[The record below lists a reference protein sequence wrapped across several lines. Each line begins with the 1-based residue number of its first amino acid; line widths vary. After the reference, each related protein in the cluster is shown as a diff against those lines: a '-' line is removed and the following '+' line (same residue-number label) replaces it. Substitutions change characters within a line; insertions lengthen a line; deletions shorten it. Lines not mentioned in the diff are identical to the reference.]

1 MLIRTL
7 FVLCA
12 MTTVL
17 NPIEGMAGEIQ
28 FVEQFV
34 LASDRSE
41 AIEQLIPG
49 TDDYYFYQSLHLQQT
64 QQFGEVEK
72 LLKQWQQRH
81 GRTQNLLEVQHRQM
95 ILTYSQNPKKTLD
108 YLIRE
113 LGPNLSHQQEQLE
126 SKPKL
131 PSKLDPSK
139 ISYAAFKKEAF
150 RRHRDLDG
158 FTQRALDAIPADDL
172 DSRRRRHLLS
182 RLDRPT
188 HPQLVEMILAD
199 LKQKDS
205 RGFGSLKIH
214 RQLLLSQLD
223 ELISR
228 RPQLENETKFVNIY
242 LQKLQP
248 NADIDWKNNPKEF
261 EAYLSRQWDYVKHLN
276 ASHNSL
282 KAHVLYNWLVL
293 NEKQGKYNKRRFFD
307 YLALPRRANYIQPR
321 MLENAD
327 ARRYSANLQLNPGP
341 ITELPI
347 IGNDEPLVRRYLLHF
362 FQKENSFSAYL
373 PYLQDEYAERIFAEA
388 KITSGLGNPEKWY
401 SLLPPAQYQALRD
414 RVDIDFAATNPD
426 VFRASD
432 AVQLDVDVKNVDK
445 LIVKVYEINTRNYY
459 QQHRR
464 PVNTDIQLDGLIAN
478 HEETH
483 EYDDAPVIRERRH
496 FTFPQLQKPGVYV
509 IDFIGN
515 GKSSRAV
522 IRKGTLHHIVKTTAD
537 GHLFT
542 VFKEDGKRA
551 KDVSIWMSGQNYES
565 EPDGTVLIPFSTSPG
580 RQPIVLTHNG
590 FSSFSYFK
598 HQAETYSLNVA
609 AFIDRESLVQREEA
623 VLMLRP
629 ELRLSDSPVAIG
641 ILENVQ
647 VTIQSTNLDGVNA
660 EKVFEDVKLL
670 ESKDTPLVFLVPDR
684 LASMQVTL
692 QATITDAR
700 KKQHKVNATHKV
712 DVNRIDAS
720 NRINDVHLTKI
731 GDGYMVQLLGKTGE
745 ARPHRAVQL
754 QVRHRDFTNEA
765 RFSLA
770 TNENGIIDLGQLSNI
785 TSIKVQ
791 GPNLKPK
798 TWTLRGDRRTARRSI
813 HGVAGETIQV
823 PHMLGKGGLKKS
835 EISLIEMR
843 GRIYAIDASKS
854 VSVKDHFVELKNLK
868 AGNYSLQLAGQ
879 RYRIRVTDGDEQA
892 GYAYGD
898 YRRLEQRPLKPIQLT
913 SVKANAKNLEI
924 QVENASKFTRVH
936 VYATRFV
943 PAFDS
948 FAAFSRVRGVEPVML
963 RVPTQRSLYMA
974 GRKLGEELQYV
985 IERGYATKYPGNM
998 LERPTLLLNSWPM
1011 RSTETATQTAQD
1023 GEDFGA
1029 AADDEA
1035 ALDVL
1040 KEAQSKRERVGN
1052 VDEANLNFLSEGS
1065 MLIANQSPDENGKIS
1080 IPLKDLGPHHHFHVI
1095 AVDPIATVY
1104 RDLALSEID
1113 TPIRDMRLKNGLD
1126 PEKHFTQQKTITTL
1140 AKGEQLEIADVS
1152 TGRFDTYDN
1161 LGGIFALY
1169 STLSNNEVLQ
1179 TFQFILKWPQLS
1191 TDEKK
1196 EKYSEFA
1203 CHELNFFLFKK
1214 DRAYFDEVVQ
1224 PYIANKH
1231 HKTFLDLWLLE
1242 ADLTHFLQPWEYAQL
1257 NTAERLLLGERIDGE
1272 DERVRRM
1279 IEDLFGLIPRD
1290 VNRWNKYFETA
1301 IAGKAL
1307 DNTDKFGFVE
1317 QKSNL
1322 ATAQQFG
1329 GMGGGGAGGR
1339 SLQLQSRFAVPE
1351 AAASEAI
1358 VMEAAPAAPAMKAES
1373 MKRRLSRQRKLAEM
1387 EELDADGIAED
1398 YAFYDRSDLVRRQRQ
1413 LYEKLE
1419 KTKEWAENNYYRLP
1433 IEQQNTQLVEVNDF
1447 WNDYAQHE
1455 KDAPFFSINWA
1466 VANRNFTEMMFALSL
1481 LDLPFEETEHQTE
1494 FADSRMTLTS
1504 ASPMIVFQEQIR
1516 EATSADEASSILI
1529 TQNFFKADDRYQMVR
1544 GERRDKFVTEEFLA
1558 QTVYGCQVVL
1568 TNPTSSQR
1576 RVQLLLQIP
1585 HDSMP
1590 ASGAQATKTINL
1602 DLPAFHTH
1610 RAEYFFYFPAAG
1622 EFRQFPAH
1630 VAQEETLL
1638 ASATPTTFRVVDKPT
1653 NVDTQS
1659 WDYVSQFGSDQ
1670 EVIEFLNKNN
1680 VFELNLGRIGFRMKN
1695 KQFFET
1701 VTEQLQE
1708 RHAYS
1713 HELWA
1718 YALKHND
1725 SEAVATYLKNSGNF
1739 LSRCGEAL
1747 DSELVTVDPVERK
1760 TFQHLDYKP
1769 LVNARAHRLGADR
1782 KILNNRFDQQYHRL
1796 LEVLKYRRE
1805 LDDQEMIAMTYYLLL
1820 QDRIGDAIAMFS
1832 NVQRSNL
1839 ESHLQ
1844 YDYFAAYLDCFQSE
1858 PELARSIVTQYLD
1871 YPVPKWQKA
1880 FASIKSM
1887 LDELD
1892 GENYLVVDEKDRTQA
1907 QTAAAA
1913 EQSNFEFTVEDKE
1926 IRLAYQNVE
1935 DVQVNYYLID
1945 LELLFSS
1952 NPFVQKFSSQ
1962 FSHVKPNQTAKVALP
1977 EEAKQHAIS
1986 LPKEFHNRNLL
1997 VEIVAD
2003 GITRSQVYFSNSLNV
2018 QVSENYGQL
2027 KVTESDS
2034 GKPVAKTYVKCYAE
2048 MQDGRTLFYKDGYTD
2063 LRGRFDYS
2071 SLSTNELDF
2080 VKRFSLLVLDDQR
2093 GGLVREAIPPKR

>member
-1 MLIRTL
+1 M
-7 FVLCA
+7 A
-12 MTTVL
+12 AVL
-17 NPIEGMAGEIQ
+17 NPIEGEAGEIQ

-34 LASDRSE
+34 LAADRSE

-64 QQFGEVEK
+64 QQFKEVEK

-81 GRTQNLLEVQHRQM
+81 GRTTNLLEIQHRQM

-113 LGPNLSHQQEQLE
+113 LGPNLTHQQEQLE

-131 PSKLDPSK
+131 PSKLDPTK
-139 ISYAAFKKEAF
+139 ISYEAFKKEAF

-158 FTQRALDAIPADDL
+158 FTRRALDAIRAEDL

-188 HPQLVEMILAD
+188 HRQLVEMILAD

-214 RQLLLSQLD
+214 RQLLLRQLD
-223 ELISR
+223 ELVSR
-228 RPQLENETKFVNIY
+228 RPQLENETKFINIY

-248 NADIDWKNNPKEF
+248 NADIDWKNDPKEF
-261 EAYLSRQWDYVKHLN
+261 EAYLSRQWDYVKNLN

-293 NEKQGKYNKRRFFD
+293 NEKQGKHNKRRFLE

-321 MLENAD
+321 MLETAD
-327 ARRYSANLQLNPGP
+327 ARRYSVNLQLNPGP
-341 ITELPI
+341 VTELPV

-373 PYLQDEYAERIFAEA
+373 PYIQDEYAQRVFAEA
-388 KITSGLGNPEKWY
+388 KITGGLGDPEKWY

-414 RVDIDFAATNPD
+414 RVDIDFAPTNPD
-426 VFRASD
+426 AFRSDD

-445 LIVKVYEINTRNYY
+445 LIVKVYEINTQNYY

-464 PVNTDIQLDGLIAN
+464 AVNTDIQLDGLIAN

-483 EYDDAPVIRERRH
+483 EYNDAPVIRKRRH
-496 FTFPQLQKPGVYV
+496 FTFPKLQKPGVYV

-522 IRKGTLHHIVKTTAD
+522 IRKGTLHHLVKTTAD
-537 GHLFT
+537 GHLFN
-542 VFKEDGKRA
+542 VFDEDGERV

-565 EPDGTVLIPFSTSPG
+565 EPDGTVMVPFTASPT

-590 FSSFSYFK
+590 FSSFGYFK

-609 AFIDRESLVQREEA
+609 TFIDRESLVPREEA

-629 ELRLSDSPVAIG
+629 ELRLSDRPVSIG

-660 EKVFEDVKLL
+660 EKLYEDVKLL

-684 LASMQVTL
+684 LASIQVTL

-700 KKQHKVNATHKV
+700 KKEQQVNATYKI

-731 GDGYMVQLLGKTGE
+731 GDRYMVQLLGKTGE
-745 ARPHRAVQL
+745 ARPHRAMQL

-770 TNENGIIDLGQLSNI
+770 TNENGIIDLGQLDDI
-785 TSIKVQ
+785 TTIKVQ
-791 GPNLKPK
+791 GPNVKSK
-798 TWTLRGDRRTARRSI
+798 SWTLTGDRRTTRRSI
-813 HGVAGETIQV
+813 HGVAGETIQI
-823 PHMLGKGGLKKS
+823 PHMLGKGGLKKADV
-835 EISLIEMR
+835 SLIEMR
-843 GRIYAIDASKS
+843 GKVYAIDASKA
-854 VSVKDHFVELKNLK
+854 VSVGDHFVELKNLK
-868 AGNYSLQLAGQ
+868 PGNYSLQLAEQ
-879 RYRIRVTDGDEQA
+879 RYRIRITDGDEQA
-892 GYAYGD
+892 GFAYGD
-898 YRRLEQRPLKPIQLT
+898 YRRLERRPLKPIQLT
-913 SVKANAKNLEI
+913 SIKANAKNLEI

-948 FAAFSRVRGVEPVML
+948 FASFSRVRGVEPMML

-985 IERGYATKYPGNM
+985 IERGYAKKYPGNM

-1023 GEDFGA
+1023 GEEFGA
-1029 AADDEA
+1029 AADEEGA
-1035 ALDVL
+1035 FDVL
-1040 KEAQSKRERVGN
+1040 KEMKSERERAGH

-1065 MLIANQSPDENGKIS
+1065 MLIANQVPDENGNIA
-1080 IPLKDLGPHHHFHVI
+1080 IPLEDLGPHHHFHVV

-1113 TPIRDMRLKNGLD
+1113 TPIKDMRLKNGLD

-1140 AKGEQLEIADVS
+1140 AKGEKLEIADVS

-1161 LGGIFALY
+1161 LGRIFALY
-1169 STLSNNEVLQ
+1169 STLSGNEVLQ
-1179 TFQFILKWPQLS
+1179 KFQFILKWPQLS
-1191 TDEKK
+1191 TDDKK

-1214 DRAYFDEVVQ
+1214 DRAFFDEVVQ

-1290 VNRWNKYFETA
+1290 VSRWNQYFETA

-1307 DNTDKFGFVE
+1307 DNADKFGLM
-1317 QKSNL
+1317 QKKSEL
-1322 ATAQQFG
+1322 ADAQQFG
-1329 GMGGGGAGGR
+1329 RMGGGGASR
-1339 SLQLQSRFAVPE
+1339 SLQLQSRFAVPQ
-1351 AAASEAI
+1351 AAAADDAI
-1358 VMEAAPAAPAMKAES
+1358 TMEASPAAPKMES
-1373 MKRRLSRQRKLAEM
+1373 MMRRMSRQRKLAEM
-1387 EELDADGIAED
+1387 EELDADDAAGN
-1398 YAFYDRSDLVRRQRQ
+1398 YAFYDRADLARRQRQ

-1433 IEQQNTQLVEVNDF
+1433 IEQQNAQLVDVNDF
-1447 WNDYAQHE
+1447 WNDYAQHQ
-1455 KDAPFFSINWA
+1455 KDTPFFSINWA
-1466 VANRNFTEMMFALSL
+1466 TANQNFTEMMFALSL
-1481 LDLPFEETEHQTE
+1481 LDLPFDETEHQSE

-1516 EATSADEASSILI
+1516 EATLVDEASSILI
-1529 TQNFFKADDRYQMVR
+1529 TQNFFKAEDRFQMVR
-1544 GERRDKFVTEEFLA
+1544 GERRDKFVKEEFIA

-1585 HDSMP
+1585 HASMP
-1590 ASGAQATKTINL
+1590 ASGNQATKTINL

-1622 EFRQFPAH
+1622 EFEQFPAH

-1638 ASATPTTFRVVDKPT
+1638 ASADAMKFHVVDKPT

-1659 WDYVSQFGSDQ
+1659 WDYVSQFGSDKD
-1670 EVIEFLNKNN
+1670 VIEFLNKNN
-1680 VFELNLGRIGFRMKN
+1680 VFELNLGRMAFRMKN

-1701 VTEQLQE
+1701 VTELLEE

-1713 HELWA
+1713 NELWA

-1725 SEAVATYLKNSGNF
+1725 REAVATYLKHSANF
-1739 LSRCGEAL
+1739 LARCGEAL
-1747 DSELVTVDPVERK
+1747 DSELITVEPVERK
-1760 TFQHLDYKP
+1760 SFQHLDYKP
-1769 LVNARAHRLGADR
+1769 LVNARAHRLGTDR

-1805 LDDQEMIAMTYYLLL
+1805 LDDQDKIALTYYLLL
-1820 QDRIGDAIAMFS
+1820 QDRIGEAITMFS
-1832 NVQRSNL
+1832 NVQRNNL

-1858 PELARSIVTQYLD
+1858 PTLARSIVTQYVS

-1926 IRLAYQNVE
+1926 IRVAYQNV
-1935 DVQVNYYLID
+1935 DNVQVNYYLID

-1952 NPFVQKFSSQ
+1952 NPFVQKFSGQ
-1962 FSHVKPNQTAKVALP
+1962 FSHVKPNQTAMVALP
-1977 EEAKQHAIS
+1977 AEAKQHAVS
-1986 LPKEFHNRNLL
+1986 LPEEFHHRNLL

-2027 KVTESDS
+2027 KVTETDS